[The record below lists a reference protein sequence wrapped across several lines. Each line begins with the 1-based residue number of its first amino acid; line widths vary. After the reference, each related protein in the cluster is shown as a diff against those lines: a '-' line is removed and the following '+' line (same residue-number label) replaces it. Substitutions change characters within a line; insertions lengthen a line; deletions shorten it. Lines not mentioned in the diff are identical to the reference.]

1 MAKFS
6 AIALTIAGAAAVGVI
21 GMAASAAATT
31 LPSITS
37 SGFTS
42 GTSSSSTS
50 SSPPE
55 TTTSTPPPADPSAI
69 TADIYVELTL
79 GEYSPVTFEKLGVVI
94 DGGIELAGANPTSNL
109 DEICADVTVDVSLDP
124 TTITV
129 TGGESQ
135 CDFDTAF
142 VRVTLNGVEFSS
154 VTLNSNNLFG
164 VPIDKALGVSGG
176 SYMGRSAHFG
186 ATDPSPVL
194 DSFGVSGATFTAF
207 WSGGNSGP
215 MNGVGVFRWVPVAKA
230 GAGAAADANF
240 TG

>member
-6 AIALTIAGAAAVGVI
+6 AVALTIAGVATVGVI
-21 GMAASAAATT
+21 GMAASAAATS

-37 SGFTS
+37 SSSGFTS
-42 GTSSSSTS
+42 STSTSSTF

-55 TTTSTPPPADPSAI
+55 TTTPPADPSAI

-79 GEYSPVTFEKLGVVI
+79 AEYSPVTFEKLGVVI
-94 DGGIELAGANPTSNL
+94 DGGIELTGANWTSSN

-129 TGGESQ
+129 TGGEDQ

-154 VTLNSNNLFG
+154 VTLNSNDLFG

-176 SYMGRSAHFG
+176 NYMGRSAHFA

-194 DSFGVSGATFTAF
+194 DSYGVSGATFTAF

-215 MNGVGVFRWVPVAKA
+215 MNGVSVFRWVPVAKA
-230 GAGAAADANF
+230 GAGAAADADF